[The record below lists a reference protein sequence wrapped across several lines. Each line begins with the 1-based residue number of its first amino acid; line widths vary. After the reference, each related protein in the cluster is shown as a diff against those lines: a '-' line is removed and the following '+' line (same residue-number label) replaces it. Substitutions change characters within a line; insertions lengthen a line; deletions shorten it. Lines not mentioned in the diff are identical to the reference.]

1 MGIEQRD
8 TVEAS
13 AACGQFPFLSYHI
26 ICDKKDLAPPESFSR
41 NYLPALLFLL
51 LTGIQDSD
59 PLAAVAKDSDTLET
73 FLISV
78 HVKVLRLLH
87 RKPFRHVHCRAD
99 RRVNMVLPH

>member
-41 NYLPALLFLL
+41 NYCLLSFSFFSLVFRIPILL
-51 LTGIQDSD
+51 QPSRKMVI
-59 PLAAVAKDSDTLET
+59 PLS
-73 FLISV
+73 
-78 HVKVLRLLH
+78 
-87 RKPFRHVHCRAD
+87 PFS
-99 RRVNMVLPH
+99 